1 MNYDVVIARYG
12 EIGLKSSKVRARF
25 ERKLVK
31 NIILTFVARPIAVLI
46 SLAPFDIDRP
56 SKAFV
61 SWAGIK
67 GAVPIVF
74 AFYPLVHG
82 IYNAQMIFD
91 IVMVVTCIS
100 VLVQGSTLKFMAGH
114 LKVLK
119 EE

>member
-1 MNYDVVIARYG
+1 M
-12 EIGLKSSKVRARF
+12 
-25 ERKLVK
+25 
-31 NIILTFVARPIAVLI
+31 
-46 SLAPFDIDRP
+46 
-56 SKAFV
+56 
-61 SWAGIK
+61 
-67 GAVPIVF
+67 PIVF

-82 IYNAQMIFD
+82 IYNAQLIFD